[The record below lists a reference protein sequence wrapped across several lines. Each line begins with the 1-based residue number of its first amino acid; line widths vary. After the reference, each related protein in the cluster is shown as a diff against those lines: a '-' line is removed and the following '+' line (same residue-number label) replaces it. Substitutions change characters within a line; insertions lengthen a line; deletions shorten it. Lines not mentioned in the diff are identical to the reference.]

1 MDSTAYRCFDLC
13 GDKGWTVCLQL
24 TLGELALEWITEK
37 SQTVGSEW

>member
-24 TLGELALEWITEK
+24 TLGEDESEIKTENRNK
-37 SQTVGSEW
+37 QE